1 MRTRCPQCATAFRI
15 TPEQLRAKAGK
26 VRCGQCQTIFDAFD
40 SLIDETGPIT
50 VMPLPEPAH
59 NDDAPAAISTESFP
73 QTQPPDDLSD
83 APVEPETSAPTSEEP
98 LEEAEPPPV
107 EALAEP
113 VNESPEESARLA
125 REAGLMAARD
135 LHETPGYDRW
145 SAGTLVLDAHGRI
158 VTANSPGRVL
168 WPFILSAMLLV
179 LALLA
184 QLAHHYRTELVQRSP
199 GLLSTFEALG
209 STVPLPRDA
218 EQVSIEASDL
228 QADAARGLLVLQAT
242 LKNRSPYTQAW
253 PALELTLTDSE
264 DAVVSRRI
272 LHAADYLP
280 PKADTAAFAG
290 ASEIGLR
297 LWIESKTAAAGYR
310 LYVFYP

>member
-50 VMPLPEPAH
+50 VMPLPEPAPPP
-59 NDDAPAAISTESFP
+59 APEPPSTTTAEVFP
-73 QTQPPDDLSD
+73 QTQPPDDPP
-83 APVEPETSAPTSEEP
+83 AAEAGEATPH
-98 LEEAEPPPV
+98 EAEPPPV

-113 VNESPEESARLA
+113 VDESPEESARLA

-158 VTANSPGRVL
+158 VTANSPGRLL
-168 WPFILSAMLLV
+168 WPFILSAILLV
-179 LALLA
+179 LALIA
-184 QLAHHYRTELVQRSP
+184 QVAHHYRTELVQRSP

-264 DAVVSRRI
+264 DAVVSRRV

-280 PKADTAAFAG
+280 PKADATAFAG

-297 LWIESKTAAAGYR
+297 LWIESKTPAAGYR